1 MTKEGVI
8 MAIDPVCKMQ
18 VDEKNAPAT
27 SEYNG
32 KTYYFCAVGCKKAFD
47 KDPERYLS
55 EKK

>member
-1 MTKEGVI
+1 

-47 KDPERYLS
+47 KDPEKYLS
-55 EKK
+55 EEK